1 MKATKVAHHAEFRIR
16 IDFTYDSKTLGLIKQ
31 IEDVHWSRNLKDLLT
46 FLFLVMTLNLYAQN
60 VPYEQKNIYKT
71 KFDDAIPVL
80 NVATF
85 HMGETSDAMKTEFDE
100 NDKKNQTEVK
110 KVAKFLAKF
119 KPTII
124 VIEALPEKDSI
135 RQAEYLD
142 YLNNPNKKFINPDER
157 ELLAY
162 EVGRL
167 SGTTKIYGID
177 YKESYGIQGDTIKPI
192 DKITN
197 NKYWRMVEENE
208 KNNPE
213 EGIPFYDLFKLNNHP
228 QYLES
233 LININADLL
242 LYISN
247 KGNSEGADAASKFY
261 HRNLVMFSN
270 LNQIPMTKD
279 DRIFILMGGVHT
291 AFFMDFLKRSPK
303 FKIEN
308 TFDYLK

>member
-1 MKATKVAHHAEFRIR
+1 MKQFLAI
-16 IDFTYDSKTLGLIKQ
+16 LLLISS
-31 IEDVHWSRNLKDLLT
+31 V
-46 FLFLVMTLNLYAQN
+46 NLYG
-60 VPYEQKNIYKT
+60 QKPSYDKQSIYKT

-85 HMGETSDAMKTEFDE
+85 HMGETNDASKTEFDE
-100 NDKKNQTEVK
+100 NDKANQKEVK
-110 KVAKFLAKF
+110 KVAKLLAEF

-124 VIEALPEKDSI
+124 VIEALPEKDTF
-135 RQAEYLD
+135 RQADYVD
-142 YLNNPNKKFINPDER
+142 YLKNPNKKFTNPDER

-167 SGTTKIYGID
+167 SGAGKIYGID
-177 YKESYGIQGDTIKPI
+177 FKESYGIEGDIITPV
-192 DKITN
+192 DRTTN
-197 NKYWRMVEENE
+197 NKYWKMVDENE
-208 KNNPE
+208 KKNPE

-242 LYISN
+242 LYTSN
-247 KGNSEGADAASKFY
+247 KGKSEGADAASKFY

-279 DRIFILMGGVHT
+279 DRIFILMGGAHT

-303 FKIEN
+303 FKLEN

>member
-1 MKATKVAHHAEFRIR
+1 MKILPILF
-16 IDFTYDSKTLGLIKQ
+16 
-31 IEDVHWSRNLKDLLT
+31 LT
-46 FLFLVMTLNLYAQN
+46 FITLNLKGQEIR
-60 VPYEQKNIYKT
+60 YEQKKIYKT

-85 HMGETSDAMKTEFDE
+85 HMGETSDAMTTDFDE
-100 NDKKNQTEVK
+100 HDKKNKKEIK
-110 KVAKFLAKF
+110 KVAKLLAKF

-135 RQAEYLD
+135 RQADYLD
-142 YLNNPNKKFINPDER
+142 YLQNPNKKFSNPDER

-167 SGTTKIYGID
+167 SGAKKIYGID
-177 YKESYGIQGDTIKPI
+177 FKESYGLNDDSINSV
-192 DKITN
+192 DKTTN
-197 NKYWRMVEENE
+197 NKYWKMVYENE
-208 KNNPE
+208 KRTPE

-233 LININADLL
+233 LININADLF
-242 LYISN
+242 LYVSN
-247 KGNSEGADAASKFY
+247 KGKSEGADAAAKFY

-270 LNQIPMTKD
+270 LNQIPF
-279 DRIFILMGGVHT
+279 DRNDRVFILMGGTHT

-303 FKIEN
+303 FKLEN

>member
-1 MKATKVAHHAEFRIR
+1 MK
-16 IDFTYDSKTLGLIKQ
+16 Q
-31 IEDVHWSRNLKDLLT
+31 LLT
-46 FLFLVMTLNLYAQN
+46 FLFFVTNLNLIAQN
-60 VPYEQKNIYKT
+60 VSYEKQNIYKT

-85 HMGETSDAMKTEFDE
+85 HMGETSDTYSTDFDE
-100 NDKKNQTEVK
+100 NDKKNQHEIK
-110 KVAKFLAKF
+110 KLAKLLAQF

-135 RQAEYLD
+135 RQADYLD
-142 YLNNPNKKFINPDER
+142 YLKNPNKKFINPDER

-167 SGTTKIYGID
+167 SGATKIYGID
-177 YKESYGIQGDTIKPI
+177 FKESYGIEGDTIKPV
-192 DKITN
+192 DKTTN
-197 NKYWRMVEENE
+197 SKYWKMVDEND
-208 KNNPE
+208 KKNPE
-213 EGIPFYDLFKLNNHP
+213 EGIPFYNLFKLNNHP

-247 KGNSEGADAASKFY
+247 KGKSEGADAAAKFY

-279 DRIFILMGGVHT
+279 DRIFILMGGAHT

>member
-1 MKATKVAHHAEFRIR
+1 MK
-16 IDFTYDSKTLGLIKQ
+16 Q
-31 IEDVHWSRNLKDLLT
+31 LLT
-46 FLFLVMTLNLYAQN
+46 FLFFVTNLNLIAQN
-60 VPYEQKNIYKT
+60 VSFEKQNIYKT

-85 HMGETSDAMKTEFDE
+85 HMGETSDTYSTDFDE
-100 NDKKNQTEVK
+100 NDKKNQQEIK
-110 KVAKFLAKF
+110 KLAKLLAEF

-135 RQAEYLD
+135 RQADYLD
-142 YLNNPNKKFINPDER
+142 YLKNPNKKFINPDER

-167 SGTTKIYGID
+167 SGATKIYGVD
-177 YKESYGIQGDTIKPI
+177 FKESYGIEGDTIKPV
-192 DKITN
+192 DKTTN
-197 NKYWRMVEENE
+197 SKYWKMVGEND
-208 KNNPE
+208 KKNPE
-213 EGIPFYDLFKLNNHP
+213 EGIPFYNLFKLNNHP

-247 KGNSEGADAASKFY
+247 KGKSEGADAAAKFY

-279 DRIFILMGGVHT
+279 DRIFILMGGAHT

>member
-1 MKATKVAHHAEFRIR
+1 MK
-16 IDFTYDSKTLGLIKQ
+16 Q
-31 IEDVHWSRNLKDLLT
+31 LLT
-46 FLFLVMTLNLYAQN
+46 LLLLFVTTINIFAQN
-60 VPYEQKNIYKT
+60 GPYEQKNIYKT

-100 NDKKNQTEVK
+100 NDKKNRKEINR
-110 KVAKFLAKF
+110 VAKLLAEF

-135 RQAEYLD
+135 RQTDYLD
-142 YLNNPNKKFINPDER
+142 YIKNPNKKFINPDER

-167 SGTTKIYGID
+167 SGATKIYGVD
-177 YKESYGIQGDTIKPI
+177 FKESYGIEGDTIKPV
-192 DKITN
+192 DKTTN
-197 NKYWRMVEENE
+197 SKYWKMVDENE
-208 KNNPE
+208 KRTPE

-247 KGNSEGADAASKFY
+247 KGKSEGADAAAKFY

-279 DRIFILMGGVHT
+279 DRIFILMGGAHT

-303 FKIEN
+303 FKLEN

>member
-1 MKATKVAHHAEFRIR
+1 MK
-16 IDFTYDSKTLGLIKQ
+16 Q
-31 IEDVHWSRNLKDLLT
+31 LLT
-46 FLFLVMTLNLYAQN
+46 VLFFVTTIKIVAQDI
-60 VPYEQKNIYKT
+60 PYEKKNIYKT

-80 NVATF
+80 NIATF

-100 NDKKNQTEVK
+100 NDKRNRKEIK
-110 KVAKFLAKF
+110 RVAKLLAEF

-124 VIEALPEKDSI
+124 VIEALPGKDSM
-135 RQAEYLD
+135 RQVDYLD
-142 YLNNPNKKFINPDER
+142 YLKNPNKKFINPDER

-167 SGTTKIYGID
+167 SGATKIYGID
-177 YKESYGIQGDTIKPI
+177 YKESYSIQGDTIQPI
-192 DKITN
+192 DQTTN
-197 NKYWRMVEENE
+197 SKYWKLVDEND
-208 KNNPE
+208 KKNPE

-247 KGNSEGADAASKFY
+247 KGKSEGADAAAKFY

-270 LNQIPMTKD
+270 LNQIQMTKD
-279 DRIFILMGGVHT
+279 DRVFILMGGTHT
-291 AFFMDFLKRSPK
+291 AFFMHFLERSPK
-303 FKIEN
+303 FKLEN
-308 TFDYLK
+308 SFDYLK